1 MFLMVL
7 VSFPFLSVCS
17 FCFILVFAC
26 FGFVFCFV
34 FLSVFLR
41 GRKKAWS
48 YNGEILE
55 ENSGGQS
62 VFRIYYIKTILN
74 LKLKIN
80 KIDI

>member
-1 MFLMVL
+1 
-7 VSFPFLSVCS
+7 
-17 FCFILVFAC
+17 
-26 FGFVFCFV
+26 
-34 FLSVFLR
+34 LR